1 MAVPGADE
9 TIDRRAGSGEQG
21 SGGVAVGDP
30 ASFTRPVSVLPSEQD
45 RLISAQRQGRSV
57 VRRGPDTTTESHT
70 PVTTQLSAV
79 TATTGAGGQVTAIAF
94 H

>member
-1 MAVPGADE
+1 MRPLTAAQVAASRAREALPSA
-9 TIDRRAGSGEQG
+9 IRRRL
-21 SGGVAVGDP
+21 
-30 ASFTRPVSVLPSEQD
+30 TRPVSVLPSEQD